1 MLTVKE
7 ELMALYKAKPELIEE
22 HKRLVGVL
30 RSGSKKEQVEEAKRQ
45 LKELKEMMAKKDRC
59 WEGYEPTPGKKP
71 YEKGS
76 CQPIKKEEEV
86 LKVDA
91 NGQWSLG
98 KSNYG
103 PKDMMLYNP
112 VDNIR
117 RKATRTG
124 EELEHVGQNKG
135 VREYTSALQGTA
147 QQQASAQ
154 AKSDKKRS
162 KKNPVKTMQ
171 DMSPEEL
178 DAIKARYA
186 AKSEM
191 KKSLTDSEA
200 NELMRQVSVRQP
212 SDSEIAMLLEYNH
225 TRIEQAQQAQ
235 VQQPE
240 EEFGY

>member
-30 RSGSKKEQVEEAKRQ
+30 RSGSKKEQIDEAKRQ
-45 LKELKEMMAKKDRC
+45 LKELKEMMAKKERC

-76 CQPIKKEEEV
+76 CQPIKKDDEV
-86 LKVDA
+86 LKVET

-103 PKDMMLYNP
+103 PKDMGLYNP
-112 VDNIR
+112 VDNIK
-117 RKATRTG
+117 RKQTRTG

-147 QQQASAQ
+147 SQQASAQ
-154 AKSDKKRS
+154 AKADKKRS
-162 KKNPVKTMQ
+162 KENPVKTMK
-171 DMSPEEL
+171 DMTSEEL
-178 DAIKARYA
+178 ESIKAKYA
-186 AKSEM
+186 SKAELHKT
-191 KKSLTDSEA
+191 LTDAEA
-200 NELMRQVSVRQP
+200 ADLMRHVSMRQP

-225 TRIEQAQQAQ
+225 RRIEQAQQAQ
-235 VQQPE
+235 VKQPE